1 MFYFPTRNRFVLFA
15 ITKKRTETI
24 IKSLLCN
31 SRLARHLSN
40 ADDENVR
47 QFNVLMRISRSSY
60 FTFRIFV
67 RFPLESLLNSLWMT
81 VWCCVV
87 HVVRV
92 QRNSPRVVSKHTRI
106 CWARFAYL
114 TYNFRYDGAHRV
126 NSRCVA
132 LLFIIWQKEQWDL
145 NF

>member
-31 SRLARHLSN
+31 SRLTRHLSN

-92 QRNSPRVVSKHTRI
+92 QRNSPRVVSKHTHVFAGHVLHTSRTI
-106 CWARFAYL
+106 FGTMARTAWILDASLYYSL
-114 TYNFRYDGAHRV
+114 YGRKNNG
-126 NSRCVA
+126 
-132 LLFIIWQKEQWDL
+132 I
-145 NF
+145 